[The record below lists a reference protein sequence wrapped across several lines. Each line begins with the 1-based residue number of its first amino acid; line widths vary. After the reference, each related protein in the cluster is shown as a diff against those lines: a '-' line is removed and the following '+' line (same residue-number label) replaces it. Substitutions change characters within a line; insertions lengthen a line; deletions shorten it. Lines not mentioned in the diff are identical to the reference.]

1 MNLDFELY
9 FINFFSSVMSLTS
22 TLFLIFSKVLPKM
35 LLFKGLKKSFSH
47 EFLAAVRFFVF
58 KSMYYFNQADCL
70 NCNAL
75 RAFFN
80 FNPKFIYN

>member
-1 MNLDFELY
+1 
-9 FINFFSSVMSLTS
+9 
-22 TLFLIFSKVLPKM
+22 M